1 MQGLI
6 GIVLILVVSW
16 ALSENRRAI
25 QWRPVLAGVALAVA
39 LALALLKVPGV
50 REAVLGLNAVV
61 EAIQT
66 ATQAGTGFV
75 FGYLG
80 GGPLP
85 FAENRPGASFILA
98 FQALPVVLVMSALS
112 ALLFHWGILQQVVRG
127 FSWLLRRT
135 LGIGGA
141 LGLATAANVFVGMV
155 EAPLLV
161 KPYLARMSRGEL
173 FAVMVVGM
181 AGIAGTVMVLYASLL
196 AAAVPGALGHILVAS
211 VITAPAGLAISALLV
226 PLGAEETTAG
236 DFDEELR
243 SGNAMDAITRGTAD
257 GLQLFLNILAMLV
270 VLVALVS
277 LANTLLAALPAV
289 AGAPL
294 TLQRMMGWLFAPLA
308 WSLGLP
314 WAEAT
319 LGGALLGAKTVLN
332 EFVAYLDFARQAD
345 AFSERSRL
353 ILTYALCGFANFGSL
368 GIMIGGL
375 GSMAPERKT
384 EIVQLG
390 MKAILAGTF
399 ATCLCGAIVG
409 VLA

>member
-1 MQGLI
+1 MQGLV
-6 GIVLILVVSW
+6 GIVLILAVSW
-16 ALSENRRAI
+16 AISEERHAI
-25 QWRPVLAGVALAVA
+25 QWRPVVAGVALAVL
-39 LALALLKVPGV
+39 LALALLKIPGV
-50 REAVLGLNAVV
+50 REAVLGLNTVV
-61 EAIQT
+61 EAIQA
-66 ATQAGTGFV
+66 ATQAGASFV

-112 ALLFHWGILQQVVRG
+112 ALLFHWGVLQWIVRS
-127 FSWLLRRT
+127 FSWVLRRT

-141 LGLATAANVFVGMV
+141 LGLATAVNVFVGMV
-155 EAPLLV
+155 EAPLLI
-161 KPYLARMSRGEL
+161 KPYLVRMSRGEL

-181 AGIAGTVMVLYASLL
+181 AGIAGTVMMLYASLL
-196 AAAVPGALGHILVAS
+196 APVIPGALGHILVAS
-211 VITAPAGLAISALLV
+211 VITAPAGLAISALMV
-226 PLGAEETTAG
+226 PWGAEEATAG
-236 DFDEELR
+236 DFAEELR
-243 SGNAMDAITRGTAD
+243 SGNAMDAITRGAAD

-277 LANTLLAALPAV
+277 LANTILAVLPAV

-314 WAEAT
+314 WAEAQI
-319 LGGALLGAKTVLN
+319 GGALLGAKTVLN
-332 EFVAYLDFARQAD
+332 EFVAYLDFARQAE

-375 GSMAPERKT
+375 GSMAPERKI

-390 MKAILAGTF
+390 MKSILAGTF

>member
-1 MQGLI
+1 MQGLV
-6 GIVLILVVSW
+6 GIVLILAASW
-16 ALSENRRAI
+16 AISEDRRAI
-25 QWRPVLAGVALAVA
+25 PWRPVLAGVTLTVMLAFV
-39 LALALLKVPGV
+39 LLKAPGM

-61 EAIQT
+61 EAIQA
-66 ATQAGTGFV
+66 ATQAGAGFV

-85 FAENRPGASFILA
+85 FVENRPGASFILA

-112 ALLFHWGILQQVVRG
+112 ALLFHWGILQWVVRG
-127 FSWLLRRT
+127 FSWLLRQT

-141 LGLATAANVFVGMV
+141 LGLATAANIFVGMV

-196 AAAVPGALGHILVAS
+196 ATAVPGALGHILVAS
-211 VITAPAGLAISALLV
+211 VITAPAGLAVAALMV
-226 PLGAEETTAG
+226 PFKAEEAIAG
-236 DFDEELR
+236 GFDEDLR

-257 GLQLFLNILAMLV
+257 GLLLFLNILAMLV

-277 LANTLLAALPAV
+277 LANTLLAALPPV

-332 EFVAYLDFARQAD
+332 EFVAYLDFAQQAD

-375 GSMAPERKT
+375 GQMAPARKT

-390 MKAILAGTF
+390 MKSILAGTF

>member
-1 MQGLI
+1 
-6 GIVLILVVSW
+6 
-16 ALSENRRAI
+16 
-25 QWRPVLAGVALAVA
+25 
-39 LALALLKVPGV
+39 
-50 REAVLGLNAVV
+50 
-61 EAIQT
+61 
-66 ATQAGTGFV
+66 
-75 FGYLG
+75 
-80 GGPLP
+80 
-85 FAENRPGASFILA
+85 
-98 FQALPVVLVMSALS
+98 
-112 ALLFHWGILQQVVRG
+112 
-127 FSWLLRRT
+127 
-135 LGIGGA
+135 
-141 LGLATAANVFVGMV
+141 
-155 EAPLLV
+155 
-161 KPYLARMSRGEL
+161 
-173 FAVMVVGM
+173 
-181 AGIAGTVMVLYASLL
+181 MVLYASLL

>member
-6 GIVLILVVSW
+6 GIALILAASW

-25 QWRPVLAGVALAVA
+25 EWRPVLAGVALAVV
-39 LALALLKVPGV
+39 LALALLKIPGV
-50 REAVLGLNAVV
+50 REAVLGLNTVV

-85 FAENRPGASFILA
+85 FAENRLGTSFILA

-112 ALLFHWGILQQVVRG
+112 ALLFHWGVLQQVVRG

-141 LGLATAANVFVGMV
+141 LGLSTAANVFVGMV

-196 AAAVPGALGHILVAS
+196 ATVLPGALGHILVAS
-211 VITAPAGLAISALLV
+211 VITAPAGLAISALFV
-226 PLGAEETTAG
+226 PLGTAETTAG

-277 LANTLLAALPAV
+277 LANTLLATLPAV

-375 GSMAPERKT
+375 GQMAPERKA

-390 MKAILAGTF
+390 LKSILASTF

>member
-25 QWRPVLAGVALAVA
+25 QWRPVLAGVALAAA

-112 ALLFHWGILQQVVRG
+112 ALLFHWGVLQQVVRG

-141 LGLATAANVFVGMV
+141 LGLSTAANVFVGMI

-211 VITAPAGLAISALLV
+211 VITAPAGLAISALMV

-257 GLQLFLNILAMLV
+257 GLQLFLRGCLK
-270 VLVALVS
+270 
-277 LANTLLAALPAV
+277 T
-289 AGAPL
+289 PL
-294 TLQRMMGWLFAPLA
+294 SHG
-308 WSLGLP
+308 
-314 WAEAT
+314 
-319 LGGALLGAKTVLN
+319 
-332 EFVAYLDFARQAD
+332 
-345 AFSERSRL
+345 ERGR
-353 ILTYALCGFANFGSL
+353 G
-368 GIMIGGL
+368 
-375 GSMAPERKT
+375 
-384 EIVQLG
+384 
-390 MKAILAGTF
+390 
-399 ATCLCGAIVG
+399 
-409 VLA
+409 

>member
-1 MQGLI
+1 MQGLV
-6 GIVLILVVSW
+6 GIVLILVVAW
-16 ALSENRRAI
+16 ALSEDRRAI
-25 QWRPVLAGVALAVA
+25 RWRSVLAGVALTVA
-39 LALALLKVPGV
+39 LALALLKAPGV
-50 REAVLGLNAVV
+50 REALLGLNAVV

-66 ATQAGTGFV
+66 ATQAGTSFV

-80 GGPLP
+80 GGPPP
-85 FAENRPGASFILA
+85 FIENRPGTSFILA

-112 ALLFHWGILQQVVRG
+112 ALLFHWGILQQIVRG

-135 LGIGGA
+135 LGVGGA
-141 LGLATAANVFVGMV
+141 LGLSTAANVFVGMV
-155 EAPLLV
+155 EAPLLI

-196 AAAVPGALGHILVAS
+196 ATVVPGALGHILVAS
-211 VITAPAGLAISALLV
+211 VITAPAGLAISALMV
-226 PLGAEETTAG
+226 PWDAEEAVVG
-236 DFDEELR
+236 DFDAGLR
-243 SGNAMDAITRGTAD
+243 ANNAMDAITRGTAD
-257 GLQLFLNILAMLV
+257 GLQLLLNILAMLV

-277 LANTLLAALPAV
+277 LANSLLAALPPV

-294 TLQRMMGWLFAPLA
+294 TLQRMLGWLLAPLA
-308 WSLGLP
+308 WSLGLS

-319 LGGALLGAKTVLN
+319 VGGALLGAKIVLN
-332 EFVAYLDFARQAD
+332 ELVAYLDFAQQTAV
-345 AFSERSRL
+345 FSERSRL

-375 GSMAPERKT
+375 GQMAPERQA

-390 MKAILAGTF
+390 MKSILAGTF

>member
-1 MQGLI
+1 MQGFV
-6 GIVLILVVSW
+6 GIVLILVISW
-16 ALSENRRAI
+16 AISEDHRAI
-25 QWRPVLAGVALAVA
+25 RWRPVLAGVALAVV

-61 EAIQT
+61 EAIQA
-66 ATQAGTGFV
+66 ATQAGTSFV

-80 GGPLP
+80 GAPPP
-85 FAENRPGASFILA
+85 FAENRPGTSFILA

-141 LGLATAANVFVGMV
+141 LGLSTAANVFVGMV

-196 AAAVPGALGHILVAS
+196 ATAVPGALGHILVAS
-211 VITAPAGLAISALLV
+211 VITAPAGLAVSALMV
-226 PLGAEETTAG
+226 PWGAEETTAG
-236 DFDEELR
+236 DFDDGLR

-257 GLQLFLNILAMLV
+257 GLLLFLNILAMLV

-277 LANTLLAALPAV
+277 HANTLLAVLPTV

-294 TLQRMMGWLFAPLA
+294 TLQRMMGWLFAPVA

-319 LGGALLGAKTVLN
+319 LGGALLGTKTVLN
-332 EFVAYLDFARQAD
+332 EFVAYLDFAKQAD
-345 AFSERSRL
+345 AFSEHSRL

-375 GSMAPERKT
+375 GSMAPERKA

-390 MKAILAGTF
+390 MKSILAGTF

-409 VLA
+409 VLV

>member
-1 MQGLI
+1 MQGLV
-6 GIVLILVVSW
+6 GIVLILAASW
-16 ALSENRRAI
+16 AISEDRRAI
-25 QWRPVLAGVALAVA
+25 PWRPVLAGVTLTVMLAFV
-39 LALALLKVPGV
+39 LLKAPGM

-61 EAIQT
+61 EAIQA
-66 ATQAGTGFV
+66 ATQAGAGFV

-85 FAENRPGASFILA
+85 FVENRPGASFILA

-112 ALLFHWGILQQVVRG
+112 ALLFHWGILQWVVRG
-127 FSWLLRRT
+127 FSWLLRQT

-141 LGLATAANVFVGMV
+141 LGLATAANIFVGMV

-196 AAAVPGALGHILVAS
+196 ATAVPGALGHILVAS
-211 VITAPAGLAISALLV
+211 VITAPAGLAVAALMV
-226 PLGAEETTAG
+226 PFKAEEAIAG
-236 DFDEELR
+236 GFDEDLR

-257 GLQLFLNILAMLV
+257 GLLLFLNILAMLV

-277 LANTLLAALPAV
+277 LANTLLAALPPV

-375 GSMAPERKT
+375 GQMAPARKT

-390 MKAILAGTF
+390 MKSILAGTF

>member
-1 MQGLI
+1 MQGLV
-6 GIVLILVVSW
+6 GIVLILAASW
-16 ALSENRRAI
+16 AISEDRRAI
-25 QWRPVLAGVALAVA
+25 PWRPVLAGVTLTVMLAFV
-39 LALALLKVPGV
+39 LLKAPGM

-61 EAIQT
+61 EAIQA
-66 ATQAGTGFV
+66 ATQAGAGFV

-112 ALLFHWGILQQVVRG
+112 ALLFHWGILQWVVRG
-127 FSWLLRRT
+127 FSWLLRQA

-141 LGLATAANVFVGMV
+141 LGLATAANIFVGMV

-196 AAAVPGALGHILVAS
+196 ATAVPGALGHILVAS
-211 VITAPAGLAISALLV
+211 VITAPAGLAISALMV
-226 PLGAEETTAG
+226 PFKAEEAIAG
-236 DFDEELR
+236 GFDEDLR

-257 GLQLFLNILAMLV
+257 GLLLFLNILAMLL

-332 EFVAYLDFARQAD
+332 EFVAYLDFAQQAD

-368 GIMIGGL
+368 GILIGGL
-375 GSMAPERKT
+375 GQMAPERKT

-390 MKAILAGTF
+390 MKSILAGTF

>member
-85 FAENRPGASFILA
+85 FAENPPGASFILA

-112 ALLFHWGILQQVVRG
+112 ALLFHWGVLQQVVRG
-127 FSWLLRRT
+127 FSWLLRRMM
-135 LGIGGA
+135 GIGGA
-141 LGLATAANVFVGMV
+141 LGLSTAANVFVGMV

-243 SGNAMDAITRGTAD
+243 SGNAMDAITQGTAD

>member
-1 MQGLI
+1 MQGLV
-6 GIVLILVVSW
+6 GIVLILVISW
-16 ALSENRRAI
+16 AISEDHRAI
-25 QWRPVLAGVALAVA
+25 RWRPVLAGVALAVV

-61 EAIQT
+61 EAIQA
-66 ATQAGTGFV
+66 ATQAGTSFV

-80 GGPLP
+80 GAPPP
-85 FAENRPGASFILA
+85 FAENRPGTSFILA

-141 LGLATAANVFVGMV
+141 LGLSTAANVFVGMV

-173 FAVMVVGM
+173 FAVMAVGM

-196 AAAVPGALGHILVAS
+196 ATAVPGALGHILVAS
-211 VITAPAGLAISALLV
+211 VITAPAGLAVSALMV
-226 PLGAEETTAG
+226 PWGAEETTAG
-236 DFDEELR
+236 DFDDGLR

-257 GLQLFLNILAMLV
+257 GLLLFLNILAMLV

-277 LANTLLAALPAV
+277 LANTLLAVLPTV

-294 TLQRMMGWLFAPLA
+294 TLQRMIGWLFAPLA

-319 LGGALLGAKTVLN
+319 LGGALLGTKTVLN
-332 EFVAYLDFARQAD
+332 EFVAYLDFAKQAD
-345 AFSERSRL
+345 AFSEHSRL
-353 ILTYALCGFANFGSL
+353 ILIYALCGFANFGSL

-375 GSMAPERKT
+375 GSMAPERKA

-390 MKAILAGTF
+390 MKSILAGTF

-409 VLA
+409 VLV

>member
-1 MQGLI
+1 MQGLV
-6 GIVLILVVSW
+6 GIVLILMISW
-16 ALSENRRAI
+16 ALSEDRRAI
-25 QWRPVLAGVALAVA
+25 RWRPVLAGVALTMA
-39 LALALLKVPGV
+39 LTLALLKVPGM
-50 REAVLGLNAVV
+50 REAMLGLNAVV

-66 ATQAGTGFV
+66 ATQAGTRFV

-85 FAENRPGASFILA
+85 FSENRPGTSFILA

-141 LGLATAANVFVGMV
+141 LGLSTAANVFVGMV
-155 EAPLLV
+155 EAPLLI

-196 AAAVPGALGHILVAS
+196 ATAVPGALGHILVAS
-211 VITAPAGLAISALLV
+211 VITAPAGLAISALMV
-226 PLGAEETTAG
+226 PWGKEEAAVGSFDAG
-236 DFDEELR
+236 LR
-243 SGNAMDAITRGTAD
+243 ANNAMDAITRGTAD

-277 LANTLLAALPAV
+277 LANSLLAALPAV

-294 TLQRMMGWLFAPLA
+294 TLQRMLGWLLAPLA
-308 WSLGLP
+308 WGLGLP

-319 LGGALLGAKTVLN
+319 VGGALLGTKIVLN
-332 EFVAYLDFARQAD
+332 ELVAYLDFAQQAD

-375 GSMAPERKT
+375 GQMAPERKV

-390 MKAILAGTF
+390 MKSILAGTF